1 MDDQMKLLSTKAAN
15 SKAVPPSA
23 DDAET
28 PALGVEDI
36 PGAVLE
42 APPVEAAGGEGTRE
56 LRDRLAAFRS
66 RRTGAGA
73 EARAGGGA
81 AKRGMGRGGSGGG
94 RAEFL
99 RAAGAT
105 GVANDPIAMGRKIL
119 NQLTRRLA
127 EDTSNERKPFRNA
140 VLGITR
146 GYEALEREVE
156 KLRGELNLAH
166 EAVRAVQRQSD

>member
-73 EARAGGGA
+73 
-81 AKRGMGRGGSGGG
+81 
-94 RAEFL
+94 
-99 RAAGAT
+99 T
-105 GVANDPIAMGRKIL
+105 GVANDPIAMGRNIL

-127 EDTSNERKPFRNA
+127 EDTSNERKPFRKA

-156 KLRGELNLAH
+156 KLRGELNVAH